1 MAQPGCI
8 AVSDDT
14 FRQVNDRM
22 DVEFIDLGEQ
32 ELKNISR
39 PVRVWEWRSDITVP
53 GPLRKAELE
62 LPEKPSI
69 VLLPFRNL
77 SGDEQ
82 QDSLAEGLRL
92 DIQSALTQVSGVFL
106 IAMGTADAFRGA
118 TASEAGSSLAVQY
131 ALQCS
136 VRSAGNRIRVPI
148 SRSAAIRMGLT
159 KRTIGS
165 LWGKSSEIPFC
176 RSRRDVIRKS
186 DSPGATNRQHSSKR
200 QSAS

>member
-1 MAQPGCI
+1 
-8 AVSDDT
+8 
-14 FRQVNDRM
+14 M

-136 VRSAGNRIRVPI
+136 VRSAGNRMRVTAELTDTRAGQI
-148 SRSAAIRMGLT
+148 AWAEQFDRMMDDTFALQDELTSRVLT
-159 KRTIGS
+159 RFGRT
-165 LWGKSSEIPFC
+165 
-176 RSRRDVIRKS
+176 
-186 DSPGATNRQHSSKR
+186 
-200 QSAS
+200 AS